1 MSSRAERVFDEP
13 HPFYENEVPLI
24 ARAHAPEPLDER
36 VLSTGYLFDQH
47 L

>member
-1 MSSRAERVFDEP
+1 VT
-13 HPFYENEVPLI
+13 LI
-24 ARAHAPEPLDER
+24 ARAHTPEPLDER